1 MRPTDYFAKAALT
14 QHWSNAMYVKRWVK
28 PIRPELI
35 LLAATALGGC
45 TTLPRNGPT
54 GSQISKSATKQN
66 AIGFKIVDIAPDNI
80 GPLSSTQNSTGMLA
94 SLAISGEI
102 DQIGPGDVLA
112 IEIYEVGVTLFGGR
126 ANIGGASA
134 SADSETGLSASNETM
149 GGSGVVVDRN
159 GNISLPYVGT
169 IAVAG
174 LTTSQV
180 QDRIVAGLRD
190 KSQSPQVIVSLRR
203 NVANAV
209 VIMGDVANP
218 GRMPLTLARERLL
231 DVVAERGGINRAV
244 QTGSS
249 TATGTGAQ
257 DVIVRFTRRGRVA
270 EQALDSI
277 VAGSADDLLLLG
289 GDRIE
294 LIRQPRTFTVFGALD
309 RISQIP
315 FESRTLT
322 LAEALARAGG
332 PNDGRADPRSV
343 FIFRLAPDIDQS
355 ADADQSGAARTTV
368 AVPLAYRIDMMQ
380 AQNYFLAQRFV
391 MRDKDLI
398 YIGNASANQPLK
410 LVQALGQLFSPVIAV
425 QNATR

>member
-1 MRPTDYFAKAALT
+1 
-14 QHWSNAMYVKRWVK
+14 MYVKRWVRTV
-28 PIRPELI
+28 RPELI

-45 TTLPRNGPT
+45 TSLPRNGPT
-54 GSQISKSATKQN
+54 GSQISRGATEQN
-66 AIGFKIVDIAPDNI
+66 AIGFKIVDIAPENI
-80 GPLSSTQNSTGMLA
+80 GALSMTSSPTGRLA
-94 SLAISGEI
+94 ALAAVGQI
-102 DQIGPGDVLA
+102 DQIGPGDVLS

-126 ANIGGASA
+126 ASIGTANIS
-134 SADSETGLSASNETM
+134 SDSQTGLSASSETL
-149 GGSGVVVDRN
+149 GSGGVVVDRD
-159 GNISLPYVGT
+159 GNITLPYVGT

-180 QDRIVAGLRD
+180 QDQIVARLRD

-209 VIMGDVANP
+209 IVMGDVANP
-218 GRMPLTLARERLL
+218 GRLPLTLARERLL
-231 DVVAERGGINRAV
+231 DVIAERGGIGRTA

-257 DVIVRFTRRGRVA
+257 DVLIRFTRDGYIA
-270 EQALDSI
+270 EQPLDSI
-277 VAGSADDLLLLG
+277 LAGSPDDLVLLG

-343 FIFRLAPDIDQS
+343 FVFRLAPEASLPDQP
-355 ADADQSGAARTTV
+355 GAPSSSTAIEMTPV
-368 AVPLAYRIDMMQ
+368 AYRINMMQ

-391 MRDKDLI
+391 MQDKDLI

>member
-1 MRPTDYFAKAALT
+1 
-14 QHWSNAMYVKRWVK
+14 MYVKRWVRTV
-28 PIRPELI
+28 RPEFI

-54 GSQISKSATKQN
+54 GSQISRSAKEQN

-80 GPLSSTQNSTGMLA
+80 DALSTISRPTGMLA
-94 SLAISGEI
+94 ALAMTGQV
-102 DQIGPGDVLA
+102 DQIGPGDVLS

-126 ANIGGASA
+126 ANIGTTNGSA
-134 SADSETGLSASNETM
+134 EGETGFSASNETV
-149 GGSGVVVDRN
+149 GTGGVVVDRA
-159 GNISLPYVGT
+159 GNITLPYIGT
-169 IAVAG
+169 ISVAG

-180 QDRIVAGLRD
+180 QDQVVAGLRD
-190 KSQSPQVIVSLRR
+190 KSQSPQVVVSLRR

-209 VIMGDVANP
+209 VVMGDVASP
-218 GRMPLTLARERLL
+218 GRLPLTLARERLL
-231 DVVAERGGINRAV
+231 DVIAERGGISRTA

-257 DVIVRFTRRGRVA
+257 DVIVRFTRRGRMV
-270 EQALDSI
+270 EQPLDNI
-277 VAGSADDLLLLG
+277 IAGSPDDLVLLG

-315 FESRTLT
+315 FESRRLT
-322 LAEALARAGG
+322 LVEALARAGG

-343 FIFRLAPDIDQS
+343 FVFRLTPGGNLSEGADTPGTPSVPGS
-355 ADADQSGAARTTV
+355 AAMIPV
-368 AVPLAYRIDMMQ
+368 AYRINMMQ
-380 AQNYFLAQRFV
+380 AQNYFLAQRFA
-391 MRDKDLI
+391 MQDKDLI

-425 QNATR
+425 QNSTR

>member
-1 MRPTDYFAKAALT
+1 M
-14 QHWSNAMYVKRWVK
+14 
-28 PIRPELI
+28 
-35 LLAATALGGC
+35 
-45 TTLPRNGPT
+45 
-54 GSQISKSATKQN
+54 
-66 AIGFKIVDIAPDNI
+66 GFKIIDIAPDNI
-80 GPLSSTQNSTGMLA
+80 DALSTTQNQAGALA
-94 SLAISGEI
+94 ALAADGNI
-102 DQIGPGDVLA
+102 DLIGPGDVLA

-126 ANIGGASA
+126 ANIGVAGTMLENDLSMSA
-134 SADSETGLSASNETM
+134 SSETV

-159 GNISLPYVGT
+159 GNISLPYAGT
-169 IAVAG
+169 LSVAG

-180 QDRIVAGLRD
+180 QDRIVAALRG

-203 NVANAV
+203 NISNAV
-209 VIMGDVANP
+209 VVMGDVTNP

-231 DVVAERGGINRAV
+231 DAIAERGGMNRMV

-277 VAGSADDLLLLG
+277 VAGSVDDLVLLS

-309 RISQIP
+309 RVAQVP

-332 PNDGRADPRSV
+332 PNDNRADPKAV
-343 FIFRLAPDIDQS
+343 FIFRMVPATDLMAQGIPASTTDI
-355 ADADQSGAARTTV
+355 AYPV
-368 AVPLAYRIDMMQ
+368 AYRINMME
-380 AQNYFLAQRFV
+380 AENYFLSQRFT

-410 LVQALGQLFSPVIAV
+410 LVQALGQLFAPVLSV